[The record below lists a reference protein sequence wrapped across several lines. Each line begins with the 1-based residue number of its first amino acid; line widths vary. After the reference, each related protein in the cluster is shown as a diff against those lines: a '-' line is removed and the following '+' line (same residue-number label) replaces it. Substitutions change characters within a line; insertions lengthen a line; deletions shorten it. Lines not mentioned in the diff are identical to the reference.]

1 MTIADWISHHADWDG
16 DKVAIRFEGQEID
29 YAAFDR
35 RVRQLAT
42 LLRVELG
49 IAPGDR
55 VAHLGY
61 NSPELLDLL
70 FACARLGAI
79 MVPLNWRL
87 AASEHAWI
95 LRDCGASA
103 VLAEADFVPHLEP
116 VRASLGRLRL
126 VAYDGAGDGWLS
138 YADLL
143 GAAAGND
150 ASAGGDLD
158 APVKIVYTSGTT
170 GRPKGAVLTQNAL
183 FFNAVNATAVFD
195 MTRADHVLTVLPMFH
210 VGGMNIQTTPALHA
224 GATVTLHRRFEPGAA
239 LRAIAEDRPS
249 LFLAVPAVIAAM
261 AQHPEWSTTDIG
273 SLRAVGAGSSTVPE
287 ALLRVFLDRGV
298 PVSQVYGLTESAPV
312 AVCLPLVDAWRKL
325 GSTGKPALHCAMRVV
340 DDEGRSVAPGMAGE
354 IQLKGPNLLREY
366 WNNPQATGEAYIDG
380 WFRTGDVGH
389 LDEDGYL
396 YVDDRK
402 KDVVISG
409 GENIYP
415 AELENVLAE
424 CPALAEFAVVG
435 RADPRWGEVPVACV
449 VTKPDAAITEAD
461 VLALFDDRIAR
472 YKHPRAVLFMESLP
486 RNVMGKVLKFELRE
500 QLARQSDAES
510 KA

>member
-1 MTIADWISHHADWDG
+1 M
-16 DKVAIRFEGQEID
+16 
-29 YAAFDR
+29 
-35 RVRQLAT
+35 
-42 LLRVELG
+42 
-49 IAPGDR
+49 
-55 VAHLGY
+55 
-61 NSPELLDLL
+61 
-70 FACARLGAI
+70 
-79 MVPLNWRL
+79 
-87 AASEHAWI
+87 
-95 LRDCGASA
+95 
-103 VLAEADFVPHLEP
+103 
-116 VRASLGRLRL
+116 
-126 VAYDGAGDGWLS
+126 
-138 YADLL
+138 
-143 GAAAGND
+143 
-150 ASAGGDLD
+150 
-158 APVKIVYTSGTT
+158 
-170 GRPKGAVLTQNAL
+170 
-183 FFNAVNATAVFD
+183 
-195 MTRADHVLTVLPMFH
+195 
-210 VGGMNIQTTPALHA
+210 
-224 GATVTLHRRFEPGAA
+224 TVTQLRFAW
-239 LRAIAEDRPS
+239 L
-249 LFLAVPAVIAAM
+249 LWLAFA
-261 AQHPEWSTTDIG
+261 
-273 SLRAVGAGSSTVPE
+273 
-287 ALLRVFLDRGV
+287 
-298 PVSQVYGLTESAPV
+298 V